1 MVVGELG
8 FPGRINLLDSGWMV
22 LITWAGKI
30 SRAGPGR
37 DAPYERFAVG
47 GRFHGMDENW
57 FGDDNNVF
65 FGGGSKLSFIKIYL
79 SGFSAAPRDRE
90 IPALAAPSLPP
101 LRSGIGNRRGARDL
115 RHPGVGRSARL
126 GNCKD
131 WPERTTIHPSP
142 ITLTIN
148 SRRTDRQ
155 GATPISCPS
164 DWLSEKNRGA
174 TANGPSE

>member
-1 MVVGELG
+1 
-8 FPGRINLLDSGWMV
+8 
-22 LITWAGKI
+22 
-30 SRAGPGR
+30 
-37 DAPYERFAVG
+37 VG
-47 GRFHGMDENW
+47 GSFMGWRRIGLAMTTMRFFW
-57 FGDDNNVF
+57 
-65 FGGGSKLSFIKIYL
+65 GGSKLNFKKIT
-79 SGFSAAPRDRE
+79 SQVFPRPHE
-90 IPALAAPSLPP
+90 TAKSPALAAPSLPP

-142 ITLTIN
+142 ITLAIN

-174 TANGPSE
+174 TASGPSE